1 MPISICAMRRS
12 SSSRALSF
20 SGAATRASTATTAP
34 TISRSA
40 GTKSRT
46 SPTILRPTKSA
57 RMASNLTFDGN
68 VFHDIGRTDGQTLN
82 HFDHGIYTHASNVT
96 IINNIFYNM
105 NKGFCIQLADGAN
118 SMLIANNTFALS
130 NVVTGES
137 GQVMFWGSN
146 SNITLRNNIF
156 YKPTGSAITRFAAT
170 ISGSAFDHNLVNGV
184 STIISDVT
192 GFTIGINQIGANPLF
207 VNVSTAPYD
216 FHAQLGGAG
225 IDAGVNLSAVLSDF

>member
-1 MPISICAMRRS
+1 
-12 SSSRALSF
+12 
-20 SGAATRASTATTAP
+20 
-34 TISRSA
+34 
-40 GTKSRT
+40 
-46 SPTILRPTKSA
+46 
-57 RMASNLTFDGN
+57 
-68 VFHDIGRTDGQTLN
+68 
-82 HFDHGIYTHASNVT
+82 
-96 IINNIFYNM
+96 
-105 NKGFCIQLADGAN
+105 
-118 SMLIANNTFALS
+118 MLIANNTFALS

-156 YKPTGSAITRFAAT
+156 YKPTGSAVTRFAAT

-207 VNVSTAPYD
+207 INASTAPYD

-225 IDAGVNLSAVLSDF
+225 IDAGVNLSAVLSDFDGVTRPQGASTDVGAYEYPVALVVMPPTIVSITVN